1 MINLVKC
8 VLFEYC
14 IFSMKM
20 ALDAPTIH
28 STKSNLYLLTNVET
42 LLGFN
47 AMMPLL
53 EVIKFAQLKDVFVCD
68 FIAIKKICE
77 KDMYHVFSDR
87 LSFFE
92 YNVFI
97 NFTTFINIIHEN
109 IGLHWIINLNTKID
123 HMDFEFVG

>member
-1 MINLVKC
+1 
-8 VLFEYC
+8 
-14 IFSMKM
+14 MKM